1 MNDWKSQLLQ
11 INFDD
16 NQSEQLD
23 FTVSEQMIDKALG
36 QDSGI
41 TNKRIFL
48 SEFSA
53 QSVDEFIGILK
64 SYPPEQ
70 YHNDLGDILEKAVMR
85 WCNKHSEQCPYE
97 PFLWAVKITDG
108 YICSIQGNGPKTW
121 TQEAVC
127 KALKFVWEPFYM
139 NIVRNIITTWD
150 WYQPIHIMLFFY
162 GTLRETDEEI
172 EKYIR
177 TEWLYRALYSK
188 TAFYALCNK
197 QGSPDNI
204 RALMYFAGQDSHMD
218 RNNTKTEIKINNQM
232 RDTVR
237 KYISRLS
244 AEEYDIARE
253 YYEQYQNYFSNK
265 GKRLYSKI
273 FVYGQD
279 EDISCLIEEWNQ
291 PSVSDEKKD
300 SLKLKLIELFDK
312 KNDRLIVAAGKSGN
326 HELAYEV
333 KNIVERRVFSYATQ
347 FHIIRMMETKDC
359 SEYGEFISE
368 QYEIYGNYFESEK
381 SFVYGCAYCYLKDPQ
396 ILNDLILAFFLNGTG
411 NKDGRDIFFKL
422 RKKYRV
428 DFERGIKEIVSI
440 CSDDFNSAKALIKNC
455 TQIYVGELKNMYP
468 KEFDDIC
475 QILLKEVY
483 NETKYAPGCAE
494 ILMDFYDNMIDYE
507 KKQHY
512 YEILDRFQETKSPSL
527 QNLRERASRKIHEIF
542 PT

>member
-1 MNDWKSQLLQ
+1 
-11 INFDD
+11 
-16 NQSEQLD
+16 
-23 FTVSEQMIDKALG
+23 
-36 QDSGI
+36 
-41 TNKRIFL
+41 
-48 SEFSA
+48 
-53 QSVDEFIGILK
+53 
-64 SYPPEQ
+64 
-70 YHNDLGDILEKAVMR
+70 
-85 WCNKHSEQCPYE
+85 
-97 PFLWAVKITDG
+97 
-108 YICSIQGNGPKTW
+108 
-121 TQEAVC
+121 
-127 KALKFVWEPFYM
+127 
-139 NIVRNIITTWD
+139 
-150 WYQPIHIMLFFY
+150 
-162 GTLRETDEEI
+162 
-172 EKYIR
+172 
-177 TEWLYRALYSK
+177 
-188 TAFYALCNK
+188 
-197 QGSPDNI
+197 
-204 RALMYFAGQDSHMD
+204 MYFAGQDSHMD

-265 GKRLYSKI
+265 GKRLYSEI

-359 SEYGEFISE
+359 SEYEEFISE

-422 RKKYRV
+422 RKKYR
-428 DFERGIKEIVSI
+428 D
-440 CSDDFNSAKALIKNC
+440 
-455 TQIYVGELKNMYP
+455 
-468 KEFDDIC
+468 
-475 QILLKEVY
+475 
-483 NETKYAPGCAE
+483 
-494 ILMDFYDNMIDYE
+494 
-507 KKQHY
+507 KKLY
-512 YEILDRFQETKSPSL
+512 TNIRRRT
-527 QNLRERASRKIHEIF
+527 
-542 PT
+542 